1 MTTLVIAL
9 VVVLMLLGA
18 RLFVVV
24 GLATL
29 LCFSLILGTGAD
41 VDQLV
46 RIVNKMEGLTTKNVF
61 LSIPLF
67 VGAGTVMTRGGMA
80 ARLIKLVRGLIG
92 GVPGGLAV
100 AAVVSSMIFAAIS
113 GSSPVTLVA
122 VGTILYPALVE
133 SKFPRDA
140 TMGLLMTAGSLGCLL
155 PPSIAMLIYAISV
168 SGKAGVDP
176 GDLFLAG
183 FLPALGIS
191 GLLALYA
198 VWVGLRNP
206 ASRTSTGTMPGPAL
220 LASLKEA
227 GFALALPVIVVAG
240 IYSGQFTPTE
250 AGSVALAYAVIVCV
264 FVHRELNWRGVYDAF
279 AESAVLIGSLI
290 LIVVLAF
297 GLNDF
302 LAEVEAADR
311 LGEWLRTANLSPAM
325 FFLIVNVA
333 LVFIGALMDSVS
345 ATLVF
350 APLLAPIAIDVYGL
364 DPVHFGVVF
373 VVNMEIGYLMPPV
386 ATNLF
391 VGAAIFRRPFGE
403 VARAVFPTLAIVCV
417 SLVVLMFVPTLS
429 TGLLAWKNGRPV
441 YQAFPWSG
449 RASAVVDADD
459 ADDEAG
465 RTPPTPSGG
474 PGTPSQT
481 AASPLSMEALMQQA
495 NQRNA
500 SADAGTKPLSMEEL
514 MKQADAAVAAG
525 TPTTPPPPD
534 VASDAGVS
542 PPSMPSAT
550 TPTKVLT
557 MEELMRQANEA
568 VKKETPP

>member
-1 MTTLVIAL
+1 VTWLVLAL
-9 VVVLMLLGA
+9 VAVLMLLGA

-24 GLATL
+24 GLATM
-29 LCFSLILGTGAD
+29 LCFALIVGTGAD

-67 VGAGTVMTRGGMA
+67 VSAGTIMTRGGMA
-80 ARLIKLVRGLIG
+80 ARLVKLVRGVIG
-92 GVPGGLAV
+92 SLPGGLAV

-122 VGTILYPALVE
+122 VGSLLYPALVD
-133 SKFPRDA
+133 SNYPRGPS
-140 TMGLLMTAGSLGCLL
+140 MGLLMTAGSLGCLL
-155 PPSIAMLIYAISV
+155 PPSMAMLIYSISV
-168 SGKAGVDP
+168 SGKAAVDP

-183 FLPALGIS
+183 FVPAVGIS

-198 VWVGLRNP
+198 FWVGLRHP
-206 ASRTSTGTMPGPAL
+206 ESRSLEGRLGGAELWTA
-220 LASLKEA
+220 LKEA

-250 AGSVALAYAVIVCV
+250 AGAVALAYAAIVCV
-264 FVHRELNWRGVYDAF
+264 FVHREIDWRGVYDAF

-302 LAEVEAADR
+302 LAEVEAAER
-311 LGEWLRTANLSPAM
+311 MGEWLRNAHLSPAM

-333 LVFIGALMDSVS
+333 LVF
-345 ATLVF
+345 
-350 APLLAPIAIDVYGL
+350 APLLAPIAIDVYGI

-403 VARAVFPTLAIVCV
+403 VARAVFPTLTIVCV
-417 SLVVLMFVPTLS
+417 SLVALMFVPTAS
-429 TGLLAWKNGRPV
+429 TGLLAWRSGRPV
-441 YQAFPWSG
+441 YQPFPWHG
-449 RASAVVDADD
+449 RQEAVVDVVPAD
-459 ADDEAG
+459 A
-465 RTPPTPSGG
+465 
-474 PGTPSQT
+474 T
-481 AASPLSMEALMQQA
+481 AP
-495 NQRNA
+495 A
-500 SADAGTKPLSMEEL
+500 SAAKKALSMEEMMRQADEASRGEPVPAAPPPSPSKKAL
-514 MKQADAAVAAG
+514 SMEEMMKQADEAVR
-525 TPTTPPPPD
+525 
-534 VASDAGVS
+534 AGV
-542 PPSMPSAT
+542 PA
-550 TPTKVLT
+550 
-557 MEELMRQANEA
+557 QAE
-568 VKKETPP
+568 